1 MNILVID
8 RAPPCDLLQGNALI
22 GQHLFRRLRHHHL
35 TIICPAPASTHE
47 QYQAK
52 LAPLFDTIHL
62 VPREQPIAALLGS
75 VEPWLGCAGLWL
87 RGSVDVA
94 ASRAFQARVRSVVA
108 AGSFDVIHTR
118 QLPIAAMTA
127 GVKHPAK
134 LLELIDSE
142 TLQAW
147 RRVRAKSPQTWLRAA
162 AAHLIERQ
170 AVRQFNTCTTVAD
183 ADARLVQ
190 RLAPGVPVHVTP
202 NGVDAAY
209 FAPLDLLEQPETLI
223 FTGAMSFPPNVTAV
237 LHFYHN
243 ILPLIRREL
252 PNVRFVIAGR
262 DPAPPIAALANDP
275 LVTVTGF
282 VDDMRPWLAR
292 ASLMVCPMVM
302 GSGIKNKVLEAL
314 AMARPVVAT
323 PMGVEALD
331 ATSGQ
336 ELAIA
341 DTAEAFAVATVALL
355 RDSGAR
361 RRMGAA
367 GRDLVLR
374 RYTWDACAASY
385 DAIYSQLAAR
395 QSSAQRLA
403 KLRDNAVS
411 R

>member
-22 GQHLFRRLRHHHL
+22 GQHLFSRLRHHQL
-35 TIICPAPASTHE
+35 TIICPAPAQEHE
-47 QYQAK
+47 RYQAE

-62 VPREQPIAALLGS
+62 VPRQQPIAALMGS
-75 VEPWLGCAGLWL
+75 VEPALARAGLRL
-87 RGSVDVA
+87 GGSVDVA
-94 ASRAFQARVRSVVA
+94 AIRAFQARVRSVVA

-118 QLPIAAMTA
+118 QLPMAAMVA

-142 TLQAW
+142 TLQAS
-147 RRVRAKSPQTWLRAA
+147 RRVRPKSPQTWLRAA
-162 AAHLIERQ
+162 AARLVERR
-170 AVRQFNTCTTVAD
+170 AVRRFNACTTVAE
-183 ADARLVQ
+183 ADAEVVR

-202 NGVDAAY
+202 NGVDADY
-209 FAPLDLLEQPETLI
+209 FAPLDMPEQPETII

-237 LHFYHN
+237 LHFYNN
-243 ILPLIRREL
+243 ILPLIRAEL
-252 PNVRFVIAGR
+252 PNVRLIVAGR
-262 DPAPPIAALANDP
+262 NPAPSIAALASDP

-292 ASLMVCPMVM
+292 ASLMICPMVM

-323 PMGVEALD
+323 TLGVEALD
-331 ATSGQ
+331 VTSGHQ
-336 ELAIA
+336 LAIA
-341 DTAEAFAVATVALL
+341 DTPEAFAAATLALL

-367 GRDLVLR
+367 GRELVLR
-374 RYTWDACAASY
+374 HYTWDACAASY

-395 QSSAQRLA
+395 HGSTRQVAN
-403 KLRDNAVS
+403 LRDKAVS

>member
-35 TIICPAPASTHE
+35 TLICPAPANAHE
-47 QYQAK
+47 RYQAE

-75 VEPWLGCAGLWL
+75 VEPSLARAGLRL
-87 RGSVDVA
+87 GGAVDIA
-94 ASRAFQARVRSVVA
+94 AIRAFQARVRSVVA

-118 QLPIAAMTA
+118 QLPMAALTA

-142 TLQAW
+142 TLQAS

-162 AAHLIERQ
+162 AARMVERH
-170 AVRQFNTCTTVAD
+170 AVRQFNACTTVAD
-183 ADARLVQ
+183 VDAQVVQ
-190 RLAPGVPVHVTP
+190 RLAPSVPVHVTP
-202 NGVDAAY
+202 NGVDADY
-209 FAPLDLLEQPETLI
+209 FAPLDLTEQPETII

-237 LHFYHN
+237 LHFYQD

-252 PNVRFVIAGR
+252 PNVHVVIAGR
-262 DPAPPIAALANDP
+262 DPAPQIAALASDP
-275 LVTVTGF
+275 QVTVTGF

-302 GSGIKNKVLEAL
+302 GSGIKNKVLEAM

-323 PMGVEALD
+323 TMGVEALEV
-331 ATSGQ
+331 TSGQ
-336 ELAIA
+336 ELVIA
-341 DTAEAFAVATVALL
+341 DSAEAFAAATVTLL
-355 RDSGAR
+355 RDSVAR
-361 RRMGAA
+361 RRIGMA

-395 QSSAQRLA
+395 HGSARRLA
-403 KLRDNAVS
+403 NLRDNAVS

>member
-35 TIICPAPASTHE
+35 TIICPAPASEHAR
-47 QYQAK
+47 YQAE

-62 VPREQPIAALLGS
+62 VARQQPIPALMGAF
-75 VEPWLGCAGLWL
+75 EPALVRAGLQL
-87 RGSVDVA
+87 GGADLA
-94 ASRAFQARVRSVVA
+94 ATRAFQARVRSVVA
-108 AGSFDVIHTR
+108 SGSFDVIHTR
-118 QLPIAAMTA
+118 QLPMAAITA
-127 GVKHPAK
+127 SIKHPAK

-142 TLQAW
+142 TLQAS
-147 RRVRAKSPQTWLRAA
+147 RRVRSKAPQTWLRAA
-162 AAHLIERQ
+162 AARLVERH
-170 AVRQFNTCTTVAD
+170 AARQFNACTTVAT
-183 ADARLVQ
+183 ADAQVVQ
-190 RLAPGVPVHVTP
+190 QLAPGVPVHVTP

-209 FAPLDLLEQPETLI
+209 FAPLDLPEQPGTII

-262 DPAPPIAALANDP
+262 DPAPSIAALASDP
-275 LVTVTGF
+275 FVTVTGF

-292 ASLMVCPMVM
+292 ANLMVCPMVM

-323 PMGVEALD
+323 TMGVEALEV
-331 ATSGQ
+331 TSGH
-336 ELAIA
+336 ELMIA
-341 DTAEAFAVATVALL
+341 DTAEAFAAATLALL
-355 RDSGAR
+355 RDAAAR

-367 GRDLVLR
+367 GRELVLR

-395 QSSAQRLA
+395 YGSATRLA
-403 KLRDNAVS
+403 NLRDKAVS

>member
-35 TIICPAPASTHE
+35 TIICPAPASEHAR
-47 QYQAK
+47 YQAE
-52 LAPLFDTIHL
+52 LASLFDTVHL
-62 VPREQPIAALLGS
+62 VAREQPIPALIGSFEPTLARVGLRLGGADLAAT
-75 VEPWLGCAGLWL
+75 
-87 RGSVDVA
+87 
-94 ASRAFQARVRSVVA
+94 RAFQARVCSVVA
-108 AGSFDVIHTR
+108 SGAFDVIHTR
-118 QLPIAAMTA
+118 QLPMAAIM
-127 GVKHPAK
+127 GGIKHPAK

-142 TLQAW
+142 TLQAS
-147 RRVRAKSPQTWLRAA
+147 RRVRAKAIQTWLRAA
-162 AAHLIERQ
+162 AARLVERH
-170 AVRQFNTCTTVAD
+170 AARQFDACTTVAA
-183 ADARLVQ
+183 ADAQVVQ
-190 RLAPGVPVHVTP
+190 QLAPTVPVHVTP

-209 FAPLDLLEQPETLI
+209 FAPLDLPEQPETII

-262 DPAPPIAALANDP
+262 DPAPSIAALVSDP
-275 LVTVTGF
+275 FITVTGF

-292 ASLMVCPMVM
+292 ANLMVCPMVM

-323 PMGVEALD
+323 TMGVEALEV
-331 ATSGQ
+331 TSGN
-336 ELAIA
+336 ELMIA
-341 DTAEAFAVATVALL
+341 DTAEAFAAATLALL
-355 RDSGAR
+355 RDANAR

-367 GRDLVLR
+367 GRELVLR

-395 QSSAQRLA
+395 HGSPTRLA
-403 KLRDNAVS
+403 NLRDKAVS

>member
-35 TIICPAPASTHE
+35 TIICPAPASEHAR
-47 QYQAK
+47 YQAE
-52 LAPLFDTIHL
+52 LASLFDTIHL
-62 VPREQPIAALLGS
+62 VARERPIPALLGS
-75 VEPWLGCAGLWL
+75 FEPALARVGLPLGG
-87 RGSVDVA
+87 VDLA
-94 ASRAFQARVRSVVA
+94 AARAFQARVRSVVA
-108 AGSFDVIHTR
+108 SGAFDVIHTR
-118 QLPIAAMTA
+118 QLPMAAITA
-127 GVKHPAK
+127 GIKHPAK

-142 TLQAW
+142 TLQAS
-147 RRVRAKSPQTWLRAA
+147 RRVRSKAPQTWLRAA
-162 AAHLIERQ
+162 AARIVERR
-170 AVRQFNTCTTVAD
+170 AVRQFHACTTVAA
-183 ADARLVQ
+183 ADAQVVQ
-190 RLAPGVPVHVTP
+190 QLAPGMPVHVTP

-209 FAPLDLLEQPETLI
+209 FAPLDLPEQPETII

-237 LHFYHN
+237 LHFYHD
-243 ILPLIRREL
+243 ILPLIRREM

-262 DPAPPIAALANDP
+262 DPAPSIAALARDP
-275 LVTVTGF
+275 FVTVTGF

-323 PMGVEALD
+323 TMGVEALEV
-331 ATSGQ
+331 TSGN
-336 ELAIA
+336 ELMIA
-341 DTAEAFAVATVALL
+341 DTAEAFASATLALL
-355 RDSGAR
+355 GDTATR

-367 GRDLVLR
+367 GRELVLR

-385 DAIYSQLAAR
+385 DAIYSQLATR
-395 QSSAQRLA
+395 HGSATRPTN
-403 KLRDNAVS
+403 LRDKAVS

>member
-22 GQHLFRRLRHHHL
+22 GQHLFHRLRHHHL
-35 TIICPAPASTHE
+35 TIICPAPASAHE
-47 QYQAK
+47 RYQAE
-52 LAPLFDTIHL
+52 LASLFDTIHL

-75 VEPWLGCAGLWL
+75 LEPALARASLRLGGL
-87 RGSVDVA
+87 VDVA
-94 ASRAFQARVRSVVA
+94 AIRAFQARVRSVVA

-118 QLPIAAMTA
+118 QLPMAAITA

-142 TLQAW
+142 TLQAS

-162 AAHLIERQ
+162 AARLVESQ
-170 AVRQFNTCTTVAD
+170 AVRQFNACTTVAD
-183 ADARLVQ
+183 VDAQVVQ
-190 RLAPGVPVHVTP
+190 RLAPRVPVHVTP

-209 FAPLDLLEQPETLI
+209 FAPLDLPEQPETVI

-243 ILPLIRREL
+243 ILPLIRSEL

-262 DPAPPIAALANDP
+262 DPAPSIAAMANDP
-275 LVTVTGF
+275 LVTVTDF
-282 VDDMRPWLAR
+282 VEDMRPWLAR

-323 PMGVEALD
+323 TMGVEALEV
-331 ATSGQ
+331 TSGN

-341 DTAEAFAVATVALL
+341 DSAEAFAAATLALL
-355 RDSGAR
+355 RDSAAR
-361 RRMGAA
+361 GRMGAA

-374 RYTWDACAASY
+374 RYTWDACAARY
-385 DAIYSQLAAR
+385 DAIYAQLAAR
-395 QSSAQRLA
+395 QVARLNPDA
-403 KLRDNAVS
+403 KLGDETA
-411 R
+411 

>member
-35 TIICPAPASTHE
+35 TLICPAPASAHE
-47 QYQAK
+47 RYQAE
-52 LAPLFDTIHL
+52 LAPLFDTVHL
-62 VPREQPIAALLGS
+62 VPREQPIAALTGSIEPLLARTGLRLGR
-75 VEPWLGCAGLWL
+75 VA
-87 RGSVDVA
+87 DVTA
-94 ASRAFQARVRSVVA
+94 ARAFQARVRSVVA
-108 AGSFDVIHTR
+108 AGAFDVIHTR
-118 QLPIAAMTA
+118 QLPMAAIT
-127 GVKHPAK
+127 GGIKHPAK

-142 TLQAW
+142 TLQAS

-162 AAHLIERQ
+162 AARLVERH
-170 AVRQFNTCTTVAD
+170 AVRQFNACTTVAD
-183 ADARLVQ
+183 ADAQAVRK
-190 RLAPGVPVHVTP
+190 LAPRVPIHVTP

-209 FAPLDLLEQPETLI
+209 FAPLDLAEQAETII

-237 LHFYHN
+237 LHFYQN

-262 DPAPPIAALANDP
+262 DPAPSIAALASDP

-323 PMGVEALD
+323 TMGVEALEV
-331 ATSGQ
+331 TSGR

-341 DTAEAFAVATVALL
+341 DSADAFAAVSLALL
-355 RDSGAR
+355 RDAAAR
-361 RRMGAA
+361 RQMGLA

-395 QSSAQRLA
+395 HGSASRLA
-403 KLRDNAVS
+403 NLRDKAVS

>member
-22 GQHLFRRLRHHHL
+22 GQHLFSRLRHHHL
-35 TIICPAPASTHE
+35 TIICPAPASAHE
-47 QYQAK
+47 RYQVE

-62 VPREQPIAALLGS
+62 VPREQPIPALMGS
-75 VEPWLGCAGLWL
+75 VEPALARAGLGL
-87 RGSVDVA
+87 GGAVDVA
-94 ASRAFQARVRSVVA
+94 ATRAFQARVRSVVA

-118 QLPIAAMTA
+118 QLPMAAIAAD
-127 GVKHPAK
+127 VRHPAK

-142 TLQAW
+142 TLQAS
-147 RRVRAKSPQTWLRAA
+147 RRVRAKSPQTWLRATA
-162 AAHLIERQ
+162 ARLVERR
-170 AVRQFNTCTTVAD
+170 AVRRFNACTTVAD
-183 ADARLVQ
+183 ADAQVIR

-202 NGVDAAY
+202 NGVDADY
-209 FAPLDLLEQPETLI
+209 FAPLELPEQPETII

-243 ILPLIRREL
+243 ILPLIRAEL
-252 PNVRFVIAGR
+252 PNVQFIIAGR
-262 DPAPPIAALANDP
+262 NPAPSIAALAQDQ

-323 PMGVEALD
+323 TMGVEALD
-331 ATSGQ
+331 VINGH

-341 DTAEAFAVATVALL
+341 DTTEEFAAATLALL

-361 RRMGAA
+361 SRMGAA
-367 GRDLVLR
+367 GRELVLR
-374 RYTWDACAASY
+374 KYTWDACAASY

-395 QSSAQRLA
+395 HGSSRRVAN
-403 KLRDNAVS
+403 LRDKAAS
-411 R
+411 G